1 MQPDFPSLKK
11 KLFTHC
17 IGYIQQRISNAQ
29 EAIETAQ
36 AAANEET
43 KSSAG
48 DKYETGR
55 SMMQLEM
62 EKNSIQ
68 LEQSVKLKNILDQIK
83 IDRKFDSA
91 HLGSLVITDQSNF
104 FIAISVG
111 QIVLD
116 GRTFLIISQDSPI
129 GAKLKGLK
137 AGDSFIFNNKRY
149 KIDQVW

>member
-11 KLFTHC
+11 KLFAHC
-17 IGYIQQRISNAQ
+17 IAYIQQRIGNAQ

-68 LEQSVKLKNILDQIK
+68 LEQSIKLRNVLDQIK
-83 IDRKFDSA
+83 IDRKLDSA
-91 HLGSLVITDQSNF
+91 HPGSLVITDQSNF

-116 GRTFLIISQDSPI
+116 GTTFLIISQDSPI
-129 GAKLKGLK
+129 GAKL
-137 AGDSFIFNNKRY
+137 R
-149 KIDQVW
+149 